1 MPVFNYSGRN
11 ARGELMQGNLESQNP
26 QAVAAWMM
34 QAGITPITIKAPPAD
49 TQPEWLRKLSEQP
62 LNDVDLLLFTRQM
75 GAMMKAGVAAMQ
87 ALAAIRQSTMKPRL
101 IRLLQAM
108 GDALDNGLELSSAIP
123 HHPKFFNDYYI
134 SMVRVG
140 EGSGRLEE
148 VFR

>member
-49 TQPEWLRKLSEQP
+49 TQPEWLRKLNEKP

-87 ALAAIRQSTMKPRL
+87 ALAAIRKSTMKPRL
-101 IRLLQAM
+101 VRLLQAM
-108 GDALDNGLELSSAIP
+108 GNDLEKRLDMSTAMG
-123 HHPKFFNDYYI
+123 
-134 SMVRVG
+134 
-140 EGSGRLEE
+140 
-148 VFR
+148 